1 EMKKAIKEYAGKKLE
16 SGDPMMY
23 DVSVNRTIEQYLAL
37 YSSLIRGGVKRT
49 IFLIIIGRGV
59 SGGLHRFSGGAEA

>member
-1 EMKKAIKEYAGKKLE
+1 MKRGDRKEMKKAIKEYAGKKLE

-37 YSSLIRGGVKRT
+37 YSSLIRGG
-49 IFLIIIGRGV
+49 G
-59 SGGLHRFSGGAEA
+59 

>member
-1 EMKKAIKEYAGKKLE
+1 MKKAIKEYAGKKLE

-37 YSSLIRGGVKRT
+37 YSSLIRGGGKKDD
-49 IFLIIIGRGV
+49 IFDN
-59 SGGLHRFSGGAEA
+59 HRAGSLWRSAPF